1 MLFISAADHKFYF
14 FLPYM
19 AAQIDRLFPKAR
31 LIVYDLGLEEQEVL
45 HLNSWGV
52 EVRKWHVGPGES
64 ITSPNFYPRAL
75 HKPSMILDALK
86 SNPNEYA
93 VYLDADAIPSRA
105 FKMPPDFDVAV
116 TLVNQYDL
124 SVLEMKPEIEY
135 NGIFNT
141 GVMLFGRSKRRLA
154 FVEEWTDRLD
164 KSDCLESD
172 QRIASLLLQEA
183 EGFSRQEYNVTR
195 TLKVRGEEVQ
205 IRILES
211 EVWNIFALR
220 SSFLMG
226 KMRVHP
232 DDVNVLHFKGHSMHN
247 TFDFRNCMKM
257 GQIHLETK
265 GVPLC

>member
-1 MLFISAADHKFYF
+1 MFFVTAADTKFYF

-19 AAQIDRLFPKAR
+19 VGQIERLFPKAR
-31 LIVYDLGLEEQEVL
+31 LIVYDLGLEDQERL
-45 HLNSWGV
+45 QLNEWGV
-52 EVRKWHVGPGES
+52 ETRKWHIGPGDPV
-64 ITSPNFYPRAL
+64 TAPNYYPRAL